1 MKQATQLQL
10 SPNGQ
15 SCYQL
20 QLVPSLQDKAGTSY
34 PQPQQELPLSRETLL
49 PQLDKDKT
57 APHRM
62 PRLRAVVESQAFK
75 NVLVDEMDM
84 MLSRAATLIQANWR
98 GYRLRQK
105 LISQMTAAKA
115 IQEAWRRFSTRRLL
129 RSGKMVEKKVN
140 LEEGDIPYHPPQ
152 QVRFQPLEEAK
163 SLPAQPVM
171 VSRETQFPSSDSL
184 AACAHQL
191 ALLQSQGT
199 PQPDVQA
206 PGVTGGPGITFLPQ
220 QTITIRLPC
229 PVSPDAKSQP
239 CLMTRTVRS
248 TCLVHHVEGDMMKT
262 KQVIS
267 RANKAGASGPPFGKC
282 AQAAHGPLKTQP
294 QTPAEAEV
302 LRAPAQRGPVP
313 VMTKTPPQPCPAA
326 TMTKTPPQ
334 PCPAATMT
342 KTPPQPCPAA
352 TMTKTPP
359 QPFPAAMMTKTPPQ
373 PFPAATMTKT
383 PPQPYP
389 AATMTK
395 TPPQPYPAATM
406 TKTPPQPCPA
416 AAMTKTPP
424 QPCPA
429 ATMTKTP
436 PQPCT
441 VPTVTITKTP
451 PQMYLAAPMTKT
463 PPQTYPA
470 APLTKTPPQM
480 SPAATMTKTPP
491 QISPAAT
498 MTKTPLQSCLA
509 AMINKTLLQMY
520 PAAMMTKTSP
530 QPCPVPTVTITKT
543 PTQVYP
549 VAPMTKIPP
558 QTYPRGVM
566 TKIPPQPGPAAPMT
580 KTPAQMQP
588 TASMTNTSPQTRPV
602 AMMTK
607 TPPQTCPMASMI
619 KPPTQ
624 TRPAAMITKT
634 PPQMYP
640 MDTMTKTPLQ
650 TCPAVAKTPSQ
661 MLSGAAVTKTPPQT
675 RLTAMITKT
684 PAQLRSV
691 AAILKTLCLPPPA
704 APPPAG
710 VAAAIPNTSSHA
722 SLDGAKAR
730 AVANTRQAAGM
741 VKVSSHSYLTE
752 GKVKCFPPPALGA
765 VAPKAPARPPLE
777 AEKIKAFPQ
786 KQGKTETAR
795 NTSAAAEM
803 PRAPSWAKVAEDGS
817 KAHLRM
823 DIRKVQSQVYVP
835 VEMAV
840 ALPQAQVATRV
851 STASC
856 QTYPPA
862 KLTKAQSL
870 AHLDTCLTKVQA
882 QARPAN
888 GAVKVQSQ
896 VHLPAGLSTAPSQA
910 QMVSETAKCFHAAH
924 QPAELS
930 SKTQSQPLL
939 AGFKAST
946 QPCQH
951 VGTLGT
957 LPRAKLEDR
966 LTQLPPHS
974 CAQGKATQGPR
985 QGAFETQSLPV
996 PLLASAGHSTC
1007 NVESWGDSVAARA
1020 QPSLASPAI
1029 PCQEELAA
1037 SQLASLCAE
1046 LAALLGSQED
1056 IRALLARALSQG
1068 EARAAL
1074 NQALSSDVLGSTV
1087 AKALSPGMLGT
1098 ALVKVLSWSKL
1109 DIALSHTMSWGELQ
1123 AKLTKATQG
1132 KVVDALSK
1140 ALTEEEHAALSQALC
1155 QGELGAILSQPLSQ
1169 AALRTGAGLPKAATK
1184 MMRSGMT
1191 VMPSPMEVDRRES
1204 PVATCGPILSPG
1216 RPQPSK
1222 VRVLSAG
1229 VWEGFVTGWP
1239 TRLLEGMGDGAGIM
1253 GSPCSSVV
1261 SVGASLTRRVITT
1274 IYQHP
1279 LAAALDPTLSR
1290 EMGPSRDSSL
1300 QLYLNLEV
1308 SEENVCPHP
1317 VVLELASDLNPV
1329 ANDTG
1334 PNLPRSPHLQPPPS
1348 VWQPLIAN
1356 GVGPSTSQPSVAS
1369 GTALSSHNPH
1379 VVSRVASRPWASS
1392 GQGRVA
1398 PGQFLSTVGNGRA
1411 NQSHQCATAHGGSAC
1426 WCQSS
1431 GVGRVPPSVYRPSMA
1446 KGPQQ
1451 PSMVPEEDMQRTQ
1464 SPNHK
1469 RASLGT
1475 RDVINKVTSS
1485 PQRAATVSKVSSTQP
1500 RTHKACDV
1508 IPLLLPGSVAPARR
1522 QAPKTQADASPS
1534 QASPGSPLASHLLH
1548 MATSGQERNRMQATV
1563 SSMHCPQGL
1572 LMGPTLRKLVASLPQ
1587 GSDDDLARSFSQGST
1602 DYSPNMSDS
1611 QSSLCTCSLHSMSA
1625 SSVASLTSVHLV
1637 EEESWEASSHKDLLL
1652 DGSLSGEA
1660 MERPLELEDVEETEI
1675 VGHRHMIPNLHQQS
1689 PAASEPTPTLYHSS
1703 VSSHMTLG
1711 VHWGSDGQ
1719 DDRDMSLG
1727 QSSMGPKESLSQKPD
1742 RTGLTR
1748 SLSSGNVVP
1757 TIYQQPSVAR
1767 RLTPS
1772 LLQPSVASKV
1782 APTPGQPSL
1791 ASGVT
1796 LSLSNSSKANGVA
1809 PTLGRTSITSRAAPS
1824 LGQPSRTS
1832 GVAPT
1837 LGRTSMISGVAPRLA
1852 QPSVTSG
1859 VAPSLG
1865 RTSMTSGV
1873 VPRLAQPSMT
1883 SSMAPSLGRTSM
1895 TSGVAPRLAQASVT
1909 SGVASRLAQPSVTSG
1924 VALSLGRT
1932 SMTSGV
1938 APSLAQPSMTC
1949 GVAPR
1954 LAQPSVTSG
1963 VAPSLAQPS
1972 VTSGVAPTLG
1982 RTSMTSGVAPRL
1994 AQPSVTSGVAPSL
2007 AQPSVTSRVAPSLA
2021 QPSVTSGVAPTLG
2034 RTSMTSGV
2042 APSLAQPSVTS
2053 GVAPSLAQP
2062 SVTSGVALSL
2072 GRTSMTSGVA
2082 PRLAQPSVT
2091 SGVAPSLAQPSVTS
2105 GVAPSLTQPSVTSG
2119 VAPSLAQPSVTSGV
2133 APSLAQPSVTS
2144 GVALSLGRTSMT
2156 SGVAPRLAQPSVT
2169 SGVAP
2174 SLAQPSVTSG
2184 VAPSLAQPSVTSG
2197 VAPTLGRTS
2206 MTSGVAPSQ
2215 PQPSVTS
2222 GLAPRLAQPS
2232 VTSGVAP
2239 SLTQP
2244 SVTSGVA
2251 PSLAQPSM
2259 TCGVAPRLAQPSV
2272 TSEVAPSLAQPSMTC
2287 GVAPRLAQPSVTSGV
2302 ALSLGRTSMTSG
2314 VAPRLAQPSVTS
2326 GVAPSLAQPS
2336 VTSRVVP
2343 SLAQPSVTSG
2353 VAPSLAQPS
2362 VTSGVAPTLDRTSMT
2377 SGVAP
2382 SQPQPS
2388 VTSGLAPRLA
2398 QPSVTSGVAPSLAQ
2412 LSMTCGAA
2420 PSLAQPLMT
2429 SGVAPSLAQPSV
2441 TSGVAP
2447 SLAQPSVTS
2456 GVAPR
2461 LGQPS
2466 VATLLAFRGSQPP
2479 VISGKGGALS
2489 QPSWAPGVSSNALS
2503 SRVNAVA
2510 PSPCHSSFVS
2520 EVTSSAPY
2528 PCVTSSMGQALSQPF
2543 VAPGLGPCQDPLT
2556 ARGEAPHLWAPEF
2569 CEVSLGFCQPLS
2581 VGGRCPTVTEH
2592 PSAAPSAP
2600 VLHQACMARGE
2611 DSDSGQASSVCQ
2623 GIVFRDMAAC
2633 IPQGAVAAGMFPRMA
2648 PGTLAAG
2655 MFLSVSQGPMC
2666 PGMTGSMCQRRVMTG
2681 MSPDQSQVVSGTAP
2695 MAAPAAVADAPLGH
2709 EQASEVGPGCSLA
2722 SLLCGL
2728 AMSPSKS
2735 LASGGPGTSQGHVD
2749 LPTSLDHQCPPV
2761 PTVAA
2766 SGYQQV
2772 YDFSWEPGM
2781 GIASG
2786 LAPCSVASR
2795 MTTAVTLGTVVSGV
2809 APSLLPGYTV
2819 NGVVQPLPPGAM
2831 VSGMI
2836 RTLPLASVA
2845 SGASPSLSV
2854 APEAGGKRRDLP
2866 GGPSASLTA
2875 LSLPQGSEASA
2886 PPGSVASSAVPASM
2900 VGGLN
2905 QGLALGPMASAA
2917 CLPSAAGS
2925 MAPSLL
2931 QGSMLVE
2938 TTPQLYQ
2945 EALAGEGST
2954 VPFQASHATSLAQVH
2969 PQASEAGGPARGVH
2983 QVPTV
2988 LQRASQLHQALGVAP
3003 SETTDGQ
3010 AMMKP
3015 QDLYEAVSQVSVSS
3029 EQSVVLEDTPWMGD
3043 SPLATEIDH
3052 GREFL
3057 VEDGTLPNGQRPL
3070 LEEVVPS
3077 QAKSMTSGMAPVP
3090 PQPSSFAKHSIGGS
3104 VTPILQQPISWGA
3117 PSSHFVAASRVPSV
3131 QMGSVKGTGA
3141 PLAHQQSSVAHIIP
3155 QSHSYGIQASPTV
3168 SGSPKPACGSTVAS
3182 SLHLGSVAG
3191 MGTPSTSRSGAF
3203 SVASAVPPYPSMASR
3218 AASGGLQM
3226 EAVPSAPRK
3235 PVSGDVA
3242 QNSHHGFLSSRKSYR
3257 SVHGKLVSE
3266 MPDDSLAK
3274 IVQEQAFRSAQEGP
3288 KYSTGPPL
3296 APPPIIRTG
3305 QVAHN
3310 AAAPRLHLGRRRVSL
3325 GYESSPSGS
3334 RRPLCS
3340 HESLLGSQDFH
3351 SAVAPVD
3358 SHRASLTPAVLQGPM
3373 EAGVAGGQVWNSAV
3387 PSVAAGPMNSAAAP
3401 GGVWEPARATV
3412 PWDAVGSQV
3421 VADPRQ
3427 SGELVVSVQD
3437 MEKIISQAVVTI
3449 QACARGYLVRRT
3461 IRVWHQWAI
3470 VIQAAWRG
3478 YRVRQELA
3486 RLSRAAIVIQATWR
3500 GFCTRRGRAQQTL
3513 QPGTWA
3519 EMGGGT
3525 RTTSDHRCFQSCQP
3539 HVCALCQSL
3548 SPGLGS
3554 PPSVVMLVGSSP
3566 RTCHMCGQSLPTRVV
3581 HGTGQGSS
3589 SQAGTPWDC
3598 ASQPVTPS
3606 LQQSHLQNKAATTIQ
3621 SGWRGFLVRRRL
3633 RQQQGAAKMLQ
3644 ATWRGHSARSSLT
3657 TDALLGP
3664 AAWDNPQ
3671 HTQWPGV

>member
-1 MKQATQLQL
+1 MQQATQLQL

-34 PQPQQELPLSRETLL
+34 PQPQQELPLSRKTLL

-294 QTPAEAEV
+294 QAPAEAEV

-313 VMTKTPPQPCPAA
+313 VTTKTPPQPCPAA

-334 PCPAATMT
+334 PC
-342 KTPPQPCPAA
+342 
-352 TMTKTPP
+352 
-359 QPFPAAMMTKTPPQ
+359 
-373 PFPAATMTKT
+373 
-383 PPQPYP
+383 
-389 AATMTK
+389 
-395 TPPQPYPAATM
+395 PAATM

-436 PQPCT
+436 PQPFPAATMTKTPPQPCPAAAMT
-441 VPTVTITKTP
+441 KTPPQPCRVPTVTITKTP

-549 VAPMTKIPP
+549 VAPMTKTPP

-580 KTPAQMQP
+580 KIPAQMQP

-640 MDTMTKTPLQ
+640 MDTMTKTALQ

-910 QMVSETAKCFHAAH
+910 QMVSETAKCFYAAH

-1132 KVVDALSK
+1132 KLVDVLSK

-1261 SVGASLTRRVITT
+1261 SVGASLTRWVITT

-1379 VVSRVASRPWASS
+1379 VVSRVASRPWTSS

-1742 RTGLTR
+1742 RTELTR

-1859 VAPSLG
+1859 VAPSL
-1865 RTSMTSGV
+1865 
-1873 VPRLAQPSMT
+1873 
-1883 SSMAPSLGRTSM
+1883 
-1895 TSGVAPRLAQASVT
+1895 
-1909 SGVASRLAQPSVTSG
+1909 AQPSVTSG
-1924 VALSLGRT
+1924 VALS
-1932 SMTSGV
+1932 
-1938 APSLAQPSMTC
+1938 
-1949 GVAPR
+1949 
-1954 LAQPSVTSG
+1954 
-1963 VAPSLAQPS
+1963 
-1972 VTSGVAPTLG
+1972 LG

-2007 AQPSVTSRVAPSLA
+2007 AQPSMTCGVAPRLA

-2062 SVTSGVALSL
+2062 L
-2072 GRTSMTSGVA
+2072 MTCGVA

-2105 GVAPSLTQPSVTSG
+2105 GVAP
-2119 VAPSLAQPSVTSGV
+2119 
-2133 APSLAQPSVTS
+2133 
-2144 GVALSLGRTSMT
+2144 
-2156 SGVAPRLAQPSVT
+2156 RLAQPSV
-2169 SGVAP
+2169 
-2174 SLAQPSVTSG
+2174 
-2184 VAPSLAQPSVTSG
+2184 
-2197 VAPTLGRTS
+2197 
-2206 MTSGVAPSQ
+2206 
-2215 PQPSVTS
+2215 
-2222 GLAPRLAQPS
+2222 
-2232 VTSGVAP
+2232 
-2239 SLTQP
+2239 
-2244 SVTSGVA
+2244 
-2251 PSLAQPSM
+2251 
-2259 TCGVAPRLAQPSV
+2259 
-2272 TSEVAPSLAQPSMTC
+2272 
-2287 GVAPRLAQPSVTSGV
+2287 
-2302 ALSLGRTSMTSG
+2302 
-2314 VAPRLAQPSVTS
+2314 
-2326 GVAPSLAQPS
+2326 
-2336 VTSRVVP
+2336 
-2343 SLAQPSVTSG
+2343 
-2353 VAPSLAQPS
+2353 
-2362 VTSGVAPTLDRTSMT
+2362 
-2377 SGVAP
+2377 
-2382 SQPQPS
+2382 
-2388 VTSGLAPRLA
+2388 
-2398 QPSVTSGVAPSLAQ
+2398 
-2412 LSMTCGAA
+2412 
-2420 PSLAQPLMT
+2420 T

-2466 VATLLAFRGSQPP
+2466 VATLLAFRGPQPP

-2503 SRVNAVA
+2503 SRVNTVA

-2592 PSAAPSAP
+2592 PSAAPSTP

-2681 MSPDQSQVVSGTAP
+2681 MSPDQSQVASGTAP

-2836 RTLPLASVA
+2836 RTLPLGSVA

-3296 APPPIIRTG
+3296 APPPIIRTS

-3351 SAVAPVD
+3351 SAAAPVD
-3358 SHRASLTPAVLQGPM
+3358 SHRASLTPAVLQGPT
-3373 EAGVAGGQVWNSAV
+3373 EAGVAGGQAWNSAV

-3581 HGTGQGSS
+3581 HGTGQGSW
-3589 SQAGTPWDC
+3589 SQAGMPWDC

>member
-1 MKQATQLQL
+1 MTLQGTADLPRNRDNAASNTVTVVTQWAELL
-10 SPNGQ
+10 PAPAR
-15 SCYQL
+15 
-20 QLVPSLQDKAGTSY
+20 PSLQDKAGTSY
-34 PQPQQELPLSRETLL
+34 PQPQQELPLSRKTLL

-163 SLPAQPVM
+163 SLPAQPIM

-294 QTPAEAEV
+294 QAPAEAEV

-313 VMTKTPPQPCPAA
+313 VTTKTPPQPCPAA

-334 PCPAATMT
+334 PCPAAT
-342 KTPPQPCPAA
+342 
-352 TMTKTPP
+352 
-359 QPFPAAMMTKTPPQ
+359 
-373 PFPAATMTKT
+373 
-383 PPQPYP
+383 
-389 AATMTK
+389 
-395 TPPQPYPAATM
+395 
-406 TKTPPQPCPA
+406 
-416 AAMTKTPP
+416 
-424 QPCPA
+424 
-429 ATMTKTP
+429 
-436 PQPCT
+436 
-441 VPTVTITKTP
+441 
-451 PQMYLAAPMTKT
+451 
-463 PPQTYPA
+463 
-470 APLTKTPPQM
+470 
-480 SPAATMTKTPP
+480 
-491 QISPAAT
+491 
-498 MTKTPLQSCLA
+498 
-509 AMINKTLLQMY
+509 
-520 PAAMMTKTSP
+520 MTKTSP

-549 VAPMTKIPP
+549 VAPMTKTPP

-580 KTPAQMQP
+580 KIPAQMQP

-640 MDTMTKTPLQ
+640 MDTMTKTALQ

-730 AVANTRQAAGM
+730 AVANTWQAAGM

-910 QMVSETAKCFHAAH
+910 QMVSETAKCFYAAH

-1132 KVVDALSK
+1132 KLVDVLSK

-1261 SVGASLTRRVITT
+1261 SVGASLTRWVITT

-1379 VVSRVASRPWASS
+1379 VVSRVASRPWTSS

-1522 QAPKTQADASPS
+1522 QAPKTQADACPS

-1742 RTGLTR
+1742 RTELTR

-1883 SSMAPSLGRTSM
+1883 SSVAPSLGRTSM

-1938 APSLAQPSMTC
+1938 AP
-1949 GVAPR
+1949 R

-1963 VAPSLAQPS
+1963 VAPSLAQPSMTCGVAPSLAQPSVTSEVAPSLAQPLMTCGVAPRLAQPS

-1982 RTSMTSGVAPRL
+1982 RTSMTSGVAP
-1994 AQPSVTSGVAPSL
+1994 
-2007 AQPSVTSRVAPSLA
+2007 
-2021 QPSVTSGVAPTLG
+2021 
-2034 RTSMTSGV
+2034 MTSGV

-2053 GVAPSLAQP
+2053 GVAP
-2062 SVTSGVALSL
+2062 
-2072 GRTSMTSGVA
+2072 R
-2082 PRLAQPSVT
+2082 
-2091 SGVAPSLAQPSVTS
+2091 
-2105 GVAPSLTQPSVTSG
+2105 
-2119 VAPSLAQPSVTSGV
+2119 
-2133 APSLAQPSVTS
+2133 
-2144 GVALSLGRTSMT
+2144 
-2156 SGVAPRLAQPSVT
+2156 
-2169 SGVAP
+2169 
-2174 SLAQPSVTSG
+2174 
-2184 VAPSLAQPSVTSG
+2184 
-2197 VAPTLGRTS
+2197 
-2206 MTSGVAPSQ
+2206 
-2215 PQPSVTS
+2215 
-2222 GLAPRLAQPS
+2222 
-2232 VTSGVAP
+2232 
-2239 SLTQP
+2239 
-2244 SVTSGVA
+2244 
-2251 PSLAQPSM
+2251 
-2259 TCGVAPRLAQPSV
+2259 
-2272 TSEVAPSLAQPSMTC
+2272 
-2287 GVAPRLAQPSVTSGV
+2287 
-2302 ALSLGRTSMTSG
+2302 
-2314 VAPRLAQPSVTS
+2314 
-2326 GVAPSLAQPS
+2326 
-2336 VTSRVVP
+2336 
-2343 SLAQPSVTSG
+2343 
-2353 VAPSLAQPS
+2353 
-2362 VTSGVAPTLDRTSMT
+2362 
-2377 SGVAP
+2377 
-2382 SQPQPS
+2382 
-2388 VTSGLAPRLA
+2388 
-2398 QPSVTSGVAPSLAQ
+2398 
-2412 LSMTCGAA
+2412 
-2420 PSLAQPLMT
+2420 
-2429 SGVAPSLAQPSV
+2429 LAQPSV

-2466 VATLLAFRGSQPP
+2466 VATLLAFRGPQPP

-2503 SRVNAVA
+2503 SRVNTVA

-2592 PSAAPSAP
+2592 PSAAPSTP

-2681 MSPDQSQVVSGTAP
+2681 MSPDQSQVASGTAP

-2836 RTLPLASVA
+2836 RTLPLGSVA

-3296 APPPIIRTG
+3296 APPPIIRTS

-3351 SAVAPVD
+3351 SAAAPVD
-3358 SHRASLTPAVLQGPM
+3358 SHRASLTPAVLQGPT
-3373 EAGVAGGQVWNSAV
+3373 EAGVAGGQAWNSAV

-3478 YRVRQELA
+3478 YLVRQELA

-3581 HGTGQGSS
+3581 HGTGQGSW
-3589 SQAGTPWDC
+3589 SQAGMPWDC

>member
-1 MKQATQLQL
+1 MQQATQLQL

-34 PQPQQELPLSRETLL
+34 PQPQQELPLSRKTLL

-294 QTPAEAEV
+294 QAPAEAEV

-313 VMTKTPPQPCPAA
+313 VTTKTPPQPCPAA

-334 PCPAATMT
+334 PC
-342 KTPPQPCPAA
+342 
-352 TMTKTPP
+352 
-359 QPFPAAMMTKTPPQ
+359 
-373 PFPAATMTKT
+373 
-383 PPQPYP
+383 
-389 AATMTK
+389 
-395 TPPQPYPAATM
+395 PAATM

-436 PQPCT
+436 PQPFPAATMTKTPPQPCPAAAMT
-441 VPTVTITKTP
+441 KTPPQPCRVPTVTITKTP

-549 VAPMTKIPP
+549 VAPMTKTPP

-580 KTPAQMQP
+580 KIPAQMQP

-640 MDTMTKTPLQ
+640 MDTMTKTALQ

-910 QMVSETAKCFHAAH
+910 QMVSETAKCFYAAH

-1132 KVVDALSK
+1132 KLVDVLSK

-1261 SVGASLTRRVITT
+1261 SVGASLTRWVITT

-1379 VVSRVASRPWASS
+1379 VVSRVASRPWTSS

-1742 RTGLTR
+1742 RTELTR

-1883 SSMAPSLGRTSM
+1883 SSVAPSLGRTSM

-1938 APSLAQPSMTC
+1938 APRLAQPSVTSGVAPSLAQPSMTCGVAPRLAQPSVTSGVAPTLGRTSMTSGVAPTLGRTSMTSGLAPRLAQPSVTSGVAPSLAQPSVTSGVAPSLAQPLMTC

-1972 VTSGVAPTLG
+1972 VTSGVAP
-1982 RTSMTSGVAPRL
+1982 RL
-1994 AQPSVTSGVAPSL
+1994 AQPSV
-2007 AQPSVTSRVAPSLA
+2007 
-2021 QPSVTSGVAPTLG
+2021 
-2034 RTSMTSGV
+2034 
-2042 APSLAQPSVTS
+2042 
-2053 GVAPSLAQP
+2053 
-2062 SVTSGVALSL
+2062 
-2072 GRTSMTSGVA
+2072 
-2082 PRLAQPSVT
+2082 
-2091 SGVAPSLAQPSVTS
+2091 
-2105 GVAPSLTQPSVTSG
+2105 
-2119 VAPSLAQPSVTSGV
+2119 
-2133 APSLAQPSVTS
+2133 
-2144 GVALSLGRTSMT
+2144 
-2156 SGVAPRLAQPSVT
+2156 
-2169 SGVAP
+2169 
-2174 SLAQPSVTSG
+2174 
-2184 VAPSLAQPSVTSG
+2184 
-2197 VAPTLGRTS
+2197 
-2206 MTSGVAPSQ
+2206 
-2215 PQPSVTS
+2215 
-2222 GLAPRLAQPS
+2222 
-2232 VTSGVAP
+2232 
-2239 SLTQP
+2239 
-2244 SVTSGVA
+2244 
-2251 PSLAQPSM
+2251 
-2259 TCGVAPRLAQPSV
+2259 
-2272 TSEVAPSLAQPSMTC
+2272 
-2287 GVAPRLAQPSVTSGV
+2287 
-2302 ALSLGRTSMTSG
+2302 
-2314 VAPRLAQPSVTS
+2314 
-2326 GVAPSLAQPS
+2326 
-2336 VTSRVVP
+2336 
-2343 SLAQPSVTSG
+2343 
-2353 VAPSLAQPS
+2353 
-2362 VTSGVAPTLDRTSMT
+2362 
-2377 SGVAP
+2377 
-2382 SQPQPS
+2382 
-2388 VTSGLAPRLA
+2388 
-2398 QPSVTSGVAPSLAQ
+2398 
-2412 LSMTCGAA
+2412 
-2420 PSLAQPLMT
+2420 T

-2466 VATLLAFRGSQPP
+2466 VATLLAFRGPQPP

-2503 SRVNAVA
+2503 SRVNTVA

-2592 PSAAPSAP
+2592 PSAAPSTP

-2681 MSPDQSQVVSGTAP
+2681 MSPDQSQVASGTAP

-2836 RTLPLASVA
+2836 RTLPLGSVA

-3296 APPPIIRTG
+3296 APPPIIRTS

-3351 SAVAPVD
+3351 SAAAPVD
-3358 SHRASLTPAVLQGPM
+3358 SHRASLTPAVLQGPT
-3373 EAGVAGGQVWNSAV
+3373 EAGVAGGQAWNSAV

-3581 HGTGQGSS
+3581 HGTGQGSW
-3589 SQAGTPWDC
+3589 SQAGMPWDC

>member
-1 MKQATQLQL
+1 MTLQGTADLPRNRDNAASNTVTVVTQWAELL
-10 SPNGQ
+10 PAPAR
-15 SCYQL
+15 
-20 QLVPSLQDKAGTSY
+20 PSLQDKAGTSY
-34 PQPQQELPLSRETLL
+34 PQPQQELPLSRKTLL

-294 QTPAEAEV
+294 QAPAEAEV

-313 VMTKTPPQPCPAA
+313 VTTKTPPQPCPAA

-334 PCPAATMT
+334 PC
-342 KTPPQPCPAA
+342 
-352 TMTKTPP
+352 
-359 QPFPAAMMTKTPPQ
+359 
-373 PFPAATMTKT
+373 
-383 PPQPYP
+383 
-389 AATMTK
+389 
-395 TPPQPYPAATM
+395 PAATM

-436 PQPCT
+436 PQPCPAAT
-441 VPTVTITKTP
+441 MTKTPPQPFPAATMTKTPPQPCPAAAMTKTPPQPCRVPTVTITKTP

-491 QISPAAT
+491 QISPAAHNDQDP
-498 MTKTPLQSCLA
+498 TPVVPGGQ
-509 AMINKTLLQMY
+509 INKTLLQMY

-549 VAPMTKIPP
+549 VAPMTKTPP

-580 KTPAQMQP
+580 KIPAQMQP

-640 MDTMTKTPLQ
+640 MDTMTKTALQ

-910 QMVSETAKCFHAAH
+910 QMVSETAKCFYAAH

-1020 QPSLASPAI
+1020 QSSLVSPAI

-1037 SQLASLCAE
+1037 SQLASLCAD
-1046 LAALLGSQED
+1046 LDALLGSQED
-1056 IRALLARALSQG
+1056 IRALLARALFQG

-1087 AKALSPGMLGT
+1087 TKVLSPGMLGT

-1132 KVVDALSK
+1132 KLVDVLSK

-1261 SVGASLTRRVITT
+1261 SVGASLTRWVITT

-1379 VVSRVASRPWASS
+1379 VVSRVASRPWTSS

-1742 RTGLTR
+1742 RTELTR

-1883 SSMAPSLGRTSM
+1883 SSVAPSLGRTSM

-1938 APSLAQPSMTC
+1938 APRLAQPLMTCGVAPSLAQPSVTSEVAPSLAQPLMTC

-1972 VTSGVAPTLG
+1972 VTSGVAP
-1982 RTSMTSGVAPRL
+1982 RL
-1994 AQPSVTSGVAPSL
+1994 AQPSV
-2007 AQPSVTSRVAPSLA
+2007 
-2021 QPSVTSGVAPTLG
+2021 
-2034 RTSMTSGV
+2034 
-2042 APSLAQPSVTS
+2042 
-2053 GVAPSLAQP
+2053 
-2062 SVTSGVALSL
+2062 
-2072 GRTSMTSGVA
+2072 
-2082 PRLAQPSVT
+2082 
-2091 SGVAPSLAQPSVTS
+2091 
-2105 GVAPSLTQPSVTSG
+2105 
-2119 VAPSLAQPSVTSGV
+2119 
-2133 APSLAQPSVTS
+2133 
-2144 GVALSLGRTSMT
+2144 
-2156 SGVAPRLAQPSVT
+2156 
-2169 SGVAP
+2169 
-2174 SLAQPSVTSG
+2174 
-2184 VAPSLAQPSVTSG
+2184 
-2197 VAPTLGRTS
+2197 
-2206 MTSGVAPSQ
+2206 
-2215 PQPSVTS
+2215 
-2222 GLAPRLAQPS
+2222 
-2232 VTSGVAP
+2232 
-2239 SLTQP
+2239 
-2244 SVTSGVA
+2244 
-2251 PSLAQPSM
+2251 
-2259 TCGVAPRLAQPSV
+2259 
-2272 TSEVAPSLAQPSMTC
+2272 
-2287 GVAPRLAQPSVTSGV
+2287 
-2302 ALSLGRTSMTSG
+2302 
-2314 VAPRLAQPSVTS
+2314 
-2326 GVAPSLAQPS
+2326 
-2336 VTSRVVP
+2336 
-2343 SLAQPSVTSG
+2343 
-2353 VAPSLAQPS
+2353 
-2362 VTSGVAPTLDRTSMT
+2362 
-2377 SGVAP
+2377 
-2382 SQPQPS
+2382 
-2388 VTSGLAPRLA
+2388 
-2398 QPSVTSGVAPSLAQ
+2398 
-2412 LSMTCGAA
+2412 
-2420 PSLAQPLMT
+2420 T

-2466 VATLLAFRGSQPP
+2466 VATLLAFRGPQPP

-2503 SRVNAVA
+2503 SRVNTVA

-2592 PSAAPSAP
+2592 PSAAPSTP

-2681 MSPDQSQVVSGTAP
+2681 MSPDQSQVASGTAP

-2836 RTLPLASVA
+2836 RTLPLGSVA

-3296 APPPIIRTG
+3296 APPPIIRTS

-3351 SAVAPVD
+3351 SAAAPVD
-3358 SHRASLTPAVLQGPM
+3358 SHRASLTPAVLQGPT
-3373 EAGVAGGQVWNSAV
+3373 EAGVAGGQAWNSAV

-3581 HGTGQGSS
+3581 HGTGQGSW
-3589 SQAGTPWDC
+3589 SQAGMPWDC